1 MGPVGAVSVIFFLV
15 KVFDSDVHAGDFVK
29 GRVYANTLVRFKAL
43 EGIDDSGRADRHEG
57 TIAWLQ
63 PGQGRMVING
73 MDITD
78 DLAGPMQL
86 QKNWLNHLHVF
97 CLHAVHSGSL
107 DMANVS
113 HVNIEELRK
122 EFLIPDDCRALGK
135 HAVVVNDVP
144 EFIRRM
150 EVAAQGKGYR
160 MARGLVRY
168 YDPESFHGNFR
179 DVESIFHKQDRHSYQ
194 REFRF
199 VIDDGFA
206 RDAPLILEIGDISD
220 ITRRFDFAELNGE
233 EFLGGEMAV
242 PE

>member
-1 MGPVGAVSVIFFLV
+1 MSVVFSLIKFFDNKDHV
-15 KVFDSDVHAGDFVK
+15 RDFLS
-29 GRVYANTLVRFKAL
+29 GRIYANTLAKFKRL
-43 EGIDDSGRADRHEG
+43 EGIDGSGRGDRHEG

-63 PGQGRMVING
+63 PGQGRLEING

-86 QKNWLNHLHVF
+86 QKSWLNHLHVF

-107 DMANVS
+107 DMAQVS

-122 EFLIPDDCRALGK
+122 EFLIPDECRRLGE
-135 HAVVVNDVP
+135 HAVVVNNVP

-150 EVAAQGKGYR
+150 ESAAEVNSYR
-160 MARGLVRY
+160 IARGLVRY

-179 DVESIFHKQDRHSYQ
+179 DVESIFHKQERHSYQ

-199 VIDDGFA
+199 VIDDGLLSN
-206 RDAPLILEIGDISD
+206 APLILEIGDISD

-233 EFLGGEMAV
+233 EFLGGEMAI

>member
-1 MGPVGAVSVIFFLV
+1 MIFFLV
-15 KVFDSDVHAGDFVK
+15 KFFDNKDHAGDFVK
-29 GRVYANTLVRFKAL
+29 GRVYANTLATFKAL

-78 DLAGPMQL
+78 DLAGPMHL

-107 DMANVS
+107 DMASVS
-113 HVNIEELRK
+113 NENIKQLR
-122 EFLIPDDCRALGK
+122 EQLTIPDECRALGN
-135 HAVVVNDVP
+135 HAVVVDNVP
-144 EFIRRM
+144 EFVRRM
-150 EVAAQGKGYR
+150 EAAAQANSYR

-233 EFLGGEMAV
+233 EFLGGEMAM

>member
-1 MGPVGAVSVIFFLV
+1 MIFFLV
-15 KVFDSDVHAGDFVK
+15 KFFDNEVYARDFVN
-29 GRVYANTLVRFKAL
+29 GRIYANTLATFKVL

-63 PGQGRMVING
+63 PGQGRLRING

-78 DLAGPMQL
+78 DLAGPTQL

-113 HVNIEELRK
+113 NENIEELRK
-122 EFLIPDDCRALGK
+122 QFIIPDECRALGK
-135 HAVVVNDVP
+135 HAVVINDVP
-144 EFIRRM
+144 EFVRRM
-150 EVAAQGKGYR
+150 EAAAQANSYR

-199 VIDDGFA
+199 VVDSGFVS
-206 RDAPLILEIGDISD
+206 DSPLILEIGDLSD
-220 ITRRFDFAELNGE
+220 ITRRFDSAELNGE
-233 EFLGGEMAV
+233 GFLGGQLAV

>member
-1 MGPVGAVSVIFFLV
+1 MSVVFFLI
-15 KVFDSDVHAGDFVK
+15 KFFDDKAYAQDFVE
-29 GRVYANTLVRFKAL
+29 GRIYANTLRRFKAL
-43 EGIDDSGRADRHEG
+43 EGTDDSGRGDRHEG

-63 PGQGRMVING
+63 PGQGRAEING

-86 QKNWLNHLHVF
+86 QKSWLDNLHIF

-107 DMANVS
+107 DMATVS
-113 HVNIEELRK
+113 NENIEELRK
-122 EFLIPDDCRALGK
+122 QFIVPDECRGLGE
-135 HAVVVNDVP
+135 HAVVVNNVP

-150 EVAAQGKGYR
+150 EAAAQEKGYR

-168 YDPESFHGNFR
+168 YDPDSFHGNFR

-199 VIDDGFA
+199 VIDTGLVIA
-206 RDAPLILEIGDISD
+206 APMILEIGDISD
-220 ITRRFDFAELNGE
+220 ITHRFDFAELNGK

-242 PE
+242 PG